1 MIPRDATKAKKQDFA
16 RWIGTSLSSHCTAAR
31 AWETLQTNVTVCTFL
46 NFPTSHSEPAGGGAA
61 AAGGRPLMLGEMGDL
76 VEFSCRW
83 SRRYA
88 GAGATAK
95 KKGKRDCHHDILLWH
110 DFHL

>member
-1 MIPRDATKAKKQDFA
+1 MIP
-16 RWIGTSLSSHCTAAR
+16 L
-31 AWETLQTNVTVCTFL
+31 FL
-46 NFPTSHSEPAGGGAA
+46 VVVPAHRGAS
-61 AAGGRPLMLGEMGDL
+61 LGEISNKCDRWDNFENSTTSARGARTLPVTREERWGWGDL

-83 SRRYA
+83 SRCYA